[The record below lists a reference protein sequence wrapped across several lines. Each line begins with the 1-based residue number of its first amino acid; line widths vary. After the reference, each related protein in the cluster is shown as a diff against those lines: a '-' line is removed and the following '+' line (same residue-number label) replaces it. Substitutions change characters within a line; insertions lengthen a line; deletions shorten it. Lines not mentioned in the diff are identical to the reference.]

1 MGLRRMSDFTIEL
14 LPPDQIRSAY
24 PLIREALPGLDL
36 VGWLRFARQTAAAR
50 RAGRSGIVAAR
61 RVGRPYPCGL
71 FCYRIDQDVEQG
83 RVLIAEHFVAVD
95 LLEPAVV
102 LAALV
107 AAPSALCELD
117 IRYSDLGDGMRPLFA
132 ALAAST
138 TLRRLDCSR
147 NDISAECA
155 REHILPAVR
164 ANASMRE
171 LSFGQGDI
179 QELVEAEAI
188 VAARRR

>member
-107 AAPSALCELD
+107 AELD
-117 IRYSDLGDGMRPLFA
+117 KLGPR
-132 ALAAST
+132 
-138 TLRRLDCSR
+138 LRC
-147 NDISAECA
+147 N
-155 REHILPAVR
+155 AVR
-164 ANASMRE
+164 SIVHG
-171 LSFGQGDI
+171 S
-179 QELVEAEAI
+179 VAEVSGGLTKAGHTTTGTLLFKPLMSAT
-188 VAARRR
+188 AA